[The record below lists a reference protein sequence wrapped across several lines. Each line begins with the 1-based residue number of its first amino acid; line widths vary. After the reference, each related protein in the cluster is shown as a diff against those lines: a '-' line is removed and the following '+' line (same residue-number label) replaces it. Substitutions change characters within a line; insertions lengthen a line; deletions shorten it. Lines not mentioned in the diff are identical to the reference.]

1 MGAYFAREAELESS
15 ESFSEK
21 VLMYLWCDAFKY
33 NHEKVFKEQYKT
45 LEEVI
50 KGFRKDGFD
59 IFAKDVKFS
68 SLLSTIVA
76 NNGATTDDNNA

>member
-1 MGAYFAREAELESS
+1 MRL
-15 ESFSEK
+15 
-21 VLMYLWCDAFKY
+21 LIQLLLNDAFKY